1 MEDIRDQAMGILEA
15 SKEVSDV
22 LSSLTRQ
29 LQSLKR
35 KTLKQQNTMRRQLSA
50 AMKKKSRRGGGFTS
64 PVRISEELCKFLN
77 SPPGTL
83 LARTEVTKKLNEY
96 IKSNKLQR
104 PIDRRIVD
112 PDKKLASLLGT
123 SNGFSFFE
131 LQGLM
136 NRHFNTHTFHAGNQE
151 EEEDEVQIHT

>member
-1 MEDIRDQAMGILEA
+1 MEDIRDQAVGLLEA

-29 LQSLKR
+29 MQSLKR
-35 KTLKQQNTMRRQLSA
+35 KTMKQHNATQRQLA
-50 AMKKKSRRGGGFTS
+50 TALKKKSRRGGGFTN
-64 PVRISEELCKFLN
+64 PVRISQELCEFLD

-104 PIDRRIVD
+104 SVDRRIVD
-112 PDKKLASLLGT
+112 PDEKLASLLGT
-123 SNGFSFFE
+123 SDGFSFFE

-136 NRHFNTHTFHAGNQE
+136 NRHFNAHICPDDSQE
-151 EEEDEVQIHT
+151 EEVQNHA

>member
-1 MEDIRDQAMGILEA
+1 MEEIRDQAVDLLEA

-35 KTLKQQNTMRRQLSA
+35 KTIKQHNSMQRQLTSA
-50 AMKKKSRRGGGFTS
+50 VKKKSRRGGGFTS
-64 PVRISEELCKFLN
+64 PVRISEELCKFLD

-104 PIDRRIVD
+104 PVDRRIVD
-112 PDKKLASLLGT
+112 PDEKLASLLGT

-136 NRHFNTHTFHAGNQE
+136 NRHFNAHTSLDDSQEVEAQSHA
-151 EEEDEVQIHT
+151 

>member
-1 MEDIRDQAMGILEA
+1 MEEIRDQAVGLLEA

-22 LSSLTRQ
+22 LSSLMRQ

-35 KTLKQQNTMRRQLSA
+35 KTIKQQNSMQRQLSSA
-50 AMKKKSRRGGGFTS
+50 VKKKSRRGGGFTS
-64 PVRISEELCKFLN
+64 PVRISEELCKFLD

-104 PIDRRIVD
+104 PVDRRIVD
-112 PDKKLASLLGT
+112 PDEKLASLLGT
-123 SNGFSFFE
+123 SDGFSFFE

-136 NRHFNTHTFHAGNQE
+136 NRHFNAHTFHDGSQE
-151 EEEDEVQIHT
+151 EDVHIHA

>member
-1 MEDIRDQAMGILEA
+1 MEDIRDQAAGLLEA

-22 LSSLTRQ
+22 LSSLMRQ
-29 LQSLKR
+29 MQSLKR
-35 KTLKQQNTMRRQLSA
+35 KTVKQQNAMQRQLTTA
-50 AMKKKSRRGGGFTS
+50 LKKKSRQGGGFTS
-64 PVRISEELCKFLN
+64 PVRISEELCKFLD

-104 PIDRRIVD
+104 PVDRRIVD
-112 PDKKLASLLGT
+112 PDEKLASLLGT
-123 SNGFSFFE
+123 SDGFSFFE

-136 NRHFNTHTFHAGNQE
+136 NRHFNAHTCPDDSQE
-151 EEEDEVQIHT
+151 EEVQIHA

>member
-1 MEDIRDQAMGILEA
+1 MEEIRDQAVGLLEA

-22 LSSLTRQ
+22 LSSLMRQ

-35 KTLKQQNTMRRQLSA
+35 KTVKQQNSMQRQLSTA
-50 AMKKKSRRGGGFTS
+50 LKKKSRRGGGFTS
-64 PVRISEELCKFLN
+64 PVRISQELCKFLN

-83 LARTEVTKKLNEY
+83 LARTEVTKKINEY

-104 PIDRRIVD
+104 PVDRRIVD
-112 PDKKLASLLGT
+112 PDEKLASLLGT
-123 SNGFSFFE
+123 SDGFSFFE

-136 NRHFNTHTFHAGNQE
+136 NRHFNAHTFHGGIQE
-151 EEEDEVQIHT
+151 EEVQIHT